1 MNLTTWIYHVLYSPN
16 LIDYKPQPLSGE
28 IHKIIDDLFF
38 EIENKEKE
46 QYKITAILNEY
57 NKRLS

>member
-1 MNLTTWIYHVLYSPN
+1 MTWIYHVLYSPN
-16 LIDYKPQPLSGE
+16 LIDYKTRPLSDE

-46 QYKITAILNEY
+46 QY
-57 NKRLS
+57 

>member
-16 LIDYKPQPLSGE
+16 LIDYKTRPLSDA

-46 QYKITAILNEY
+46 QY
-57 NKRLS
+57 